1 MRDTLA
7 GALMVVVLIVSLLF
21 GWGMGMNYVAEH
33 AKTGVPI
40 EEEGKFYTVI
50 PYKLENGK

>member
-1 MRDTLA
+1 
-7 GALMVVVLIVSLLF
+7 MVVVLIVSLLF